1 MKSNLNTGEVSFTL
15 LLDFREVRIP
25 ISVPTNPG
33 ANCVDVPITL
43 SNGVCSAAIATTTGG
58 VTITPSSVTSSQVI
72 SVCVPANATP
82 QTKIVTEE
90 SNSLLPPILRKYVVT
105 EAFENVV
112 IGWLESS
119 LDVITEDSAAQTIEL
134 TVTETYCNGAV
145 NDYTIYITQP

>member
-105 EAFENVV
+105 EAFENV
-112 IGWLESS
+112 
-119 LDVITEDSAAQTIEL
+119 ITEDSAAQTIEL